1 MLTARE
7 VRTKITGRC
16 DPQVMYC
23 IEALAEQNSVLRQQ
37 LMELAMQQNGLIDL
51 IGNFG
56 VVAENMKDAINSMKG
71 IDPDDGGEAVTR

>member
-7 VRTKITGRC
+7 IRTRISGHC

-37 LMELAMQQNGLIDL
+37 LMELAIQQNGLIDL

-56 VVAENMKDAINSMKG
+56 IVAENMKDAINSMKR
-71 IDPDDGGEAVTR
+71 IDPDDDGEAVTR